1 MQCNVQDE
9 GQGIVLDQF
18 GNLANPLAHYKGTGP
33 EVWEQT
39 KGQVTHFVSSMGTTG
54 TIMGTSKYLK
64 EQNPD
69 VRIVGLQPKEGSA
82 IAGIRRWPKEYLPT
96 IFQVTV
102 RPHICDP
109 THLLVHMSV
118 VGEQAPFFI
127 IAPLPVVSELITM
140 WAVSFLIHAAGM
152 PHHEGNTRSIQVL
165 TRLLHCKRALPWK
178 PRERRLCEVLHAFFY
193 AAYAMQC

>member
-1 MQCNVQDE
+1 M
-9 GQGIVLDQF
+9 LDQF

-33 EVWEQT
+33 EVWQQT
-39 KGQVTHFVSSMGTTG
+39 KGRVTHFVSSMGTTG

-102 RPHICDP
+102 RPNICEP
-109 THLLVHMSV
+109 THL
-118 VGEQAPFFI
+118 
-127 IAPLPVVSELITM
+127 ITC
-140 WAVSFLIHAAGM
+140 ASLGAGSLFDYCFLYLM
-152 PHHEGNTRSIQVL
+152 
-165 TRLLHCKRALPWK
+165 
-178 PRERRLCEVLHAFFY
+178 
-193 AAYAMQC
+193 

>member
-1 MQCNVQDE
+1 MQCVSQDE

-39 KGQVTHFVSSMGTTG
+39 KGRVTHFVSSMGTTG

-64 EQNPD
+64 GQNPD

-102 RPHICDP
+102 RQHAVRLHI
-109 THLLVHMSV
+109 S
-118 VGEQAPFFI
+118 
-127 IAPLPVVSELITM
+127 LITCQ
-140 WAVSFLIHAAGM
+140 SLGS
-152 PHHEGNTRSIQVL
+152 RLSLCQ
-165 TRLLHCKRALPWK
+165 LLH
-178 PRERRLCEVLHAFFY
+178 
-193 AAYAMQC
+193 

>member
-1 MQCNVQDE
+1 MLQEE

-39 KGQVTHFVSSMGTTG
+39 KGRVTHFVSSMGTTG
-54 TIMGTSKYLK
+54 TIMGTSRYLK

-96 IFQVTV
+96 IFQVSETV
-102 RPHICDP
+102 QHNNHIVACVRICKSGKP
-109 THLLVHMSV
+109 ELLCPAIQLGSTLCGVHRL
-118 VGEQAPFFI
+118 QAG
-127 IAPLPVVSELITM
+127 VSADSM
-140 WAVSFLIHAAGM
+140 
-152 PHHEGNTRSIQVL
+152 
-165 TRLLHCKRALPWK
+165 
-178 PRERRLCEVLHAFFY
+178 
-193 AAYAMQC
+193 

>member
-1 MQCNVQDE
+1 MQSVSRLMQSVLQDE
-9 GQGIVLDQF
+9 GKGIVLDQF

-39 KGQVTHFVSSMGTTG
+39 KGRVTHFVSSMGTTG

-102 RPHICDP
+102 RPHVASLHIS
-109 THLLVHMSV
+109 LVACQPLKSR
-118 VGEQAPFFI
+118 
-127 IAPLPVVSELITM
+127 LPVCSLYQYCCEQFYHHVGLSCRLVS
-140 WAVSFLIHAAGM
+140 S
-152 PHHEGNTRSIQVL
+152 VL
-165 TRLLHCKRALPWK
+165 CSSYT
-178 PRERRLCEVLHAFFY
+178 
-193 AAYAMQC
+193 

>member
-1 MQCNVQDE
+1 MHCVVQNE
-9 GQGIVLDQF
+9 GKGIVLDQF

-39 KGQVTHFVSSMGTTG
+39 KGRITHFVSSMGTTG

-69 VRIVGLQPKEGSA
+69 VRIVGLQPREGSA

-102 RPHICDP
+102 RLQSACEAYP
-109 THLLVHMSV
+109 THLLVACQSLGSRFPGFYCVHVDSLATIWASQCCSV
-118 VGEQAPFFI
+118 LQLFH
-127 IAPLPVVSELITM
+127 ITM
-140 WAVSFLIHAAGM
+140 
-152 PHHEGNTRSIQVL
+152 GNTQQCLVL
-165 TRLLHCKRALPWK
+165 VRLGWTCIANS
-178 PRERRLCEVLHAFFY
+178 CTGA
-193 AAYAMQC
+193 

>member
-1 MQCNVQDE
+1 MQYALQDE

-18 GNLANPLAHYKGTGP
+18 GNLANPLAHYRGTGP

-39 KGQVTHFVSSMGTTG
+39 KGRVTHFVSSMGTTG

-102 RPHICDP
+102 RQHAVRLRIS
-109 THLLVHMSV
+109 LVTCQSMRSR
-118 VGEQAPFFI
+118 
-127 IAPLPVVSELITM
+127 LPV
-140 WAVSFLIHAAGM
+140 
-152 PHHEGNTRSIQVL
+152 
-165 TRLLHCKRALPWK
+165 
-178 PRERRLCEVLHAFFY
+178 
-193 AAYAMQC
+193 

>member
-1 MQCNVQDE
+1 MQCVVQDE
-9 GQGIVLDQF
+9 GKGIVLDQF

-33 EVWEQT
+33 EVWQQT

-54 TIMGTSKYLK
+54 TIVGTSKYLK

-102 RPHICDP
+102 KPHVASL
-109 THLLVHMSV
+109 HVFLVTCQSL
-118 VGEQAPFFI
+118 GSR
-127 IAPLPVVSELITM
+127 LPVFHCFSTVVSTVIT
-140 WAVSFLIHAAGM
+140 VCCC
-152 PHHEGNTRSIQVL
+152 RSCFVQQLNIML
-165 TRLLHCKRALPWK
+165 R
-178 PRERRLCEVLHAFFY
+178 Y
-193 AAYAMQC
+193 AC